1 MKSSHIVSFL
11 IVWSLQVI
19 MRTSDMVS
27 FLTSYNNV
35 FTAGN
40 ACACHHFLIGN
51 VLVLFNSFLL
61 LFCSDMTNLD
71 QIIDAKPQ
79 NSVSSIYHIE
89 VQSGMIMKDFY
100 KEIDRRYSMGLPSSP
115 SYIKQTVGGVVSTTS
130 HGTGQDHQS
139 LVS

>member
-1 MKSSHIVSFL
+1 MSSLIFL
-11 IVWSLQVI
+11 LGSL
-19 MRTSDMVS
+19 
-27 FLTSYNNV
+27 
-35 FTAGN
+35 
-40 ACACHHFLIGN
+40 LI
-51 VLVLFNSFLL
+51 LYNSFIIIFL
-61 LFCSDMTNLD
+61 DMTNLD